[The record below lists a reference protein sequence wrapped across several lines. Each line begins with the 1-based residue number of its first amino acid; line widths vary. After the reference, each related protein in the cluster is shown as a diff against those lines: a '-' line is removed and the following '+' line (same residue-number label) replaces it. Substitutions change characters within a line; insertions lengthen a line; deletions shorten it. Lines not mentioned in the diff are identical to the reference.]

1 MNNMDPLFER
11 RELTKT
17 VHLSAKFIQNNIQ
30 SSLLAQVKMD
40 YEGRC
45 LAEGYI
51 ERNSITV
58 IENSVG
64 KVNYIRGGVDYSVR
78 FQADIC
84 MPHVGQKFKAP
95 VKLRSKIGIHAETP
109 PIKVL
114 LPRDLHFDN
123 EDFDSI
129 VENDEIE
136 FEVIGSQF
144 KQQDDTIVVVGK
156 LMTKIKPDT
165 EQPLLASVTMPE
177 TQESSTVSFAE
188 NSSEEKR
195 VTISPES
202 QQTKS
207 TGIRRKLKKPTDDL
221 NTNDLVLS
229 V

>member
-1 MNNMDPLFER
+1 MDPLFER

-17 VHLSAKFIQNNIQ
+17 IHLNAKFIQKNIQ
-30 SSLLAQVKMD
+30 SSLLAQVKMS

-45 LAEGYI
+45 LSEGYI

-58 IENSVG
+58 VEYSVG
-64 KVNYIRGGVDYSVR
+64 KINYIRGGVDYSVR

-123 EDFDSI
+123 PDFDNI
-129 VENDEIE
+129 NENDEVE

-144 KQQDDTIVVVGK
+144 KQHDDNIVVVGK
-156 LMTKIKPDT
+156 LLMKVKPDT
-165 EQPLLASVTMPE
+165 EQPMLSSMMIPE
-177 TQESSTVSFAE
+177 VQDQDQKSVSFTE
-188 NSSEEKR
+188 NSSEEKK
-195 VTISPES
+195 VTITSDV
-202 QQTKS
+202 QQAK
-207 TGIRRKLKKPTDDL
+207 TGTRRKLKKPTDDL
-221 NTNDLVLS
+221 NTNELVLS

>member
-17 VHLSAKFIQNNIQ
+17 VHLNAKFIQNNIQ
-30 SSLLAQVKMD
+30 ASLLAQVKMD

-45 LAEGYI
+45 LSEGYI

-123 EDFDSI
+123 PEFDSI

-156 LMTKIKPDT
+156 LMTKIKPET
-165 EQPLLASVTMPE
+165 EQPLLSSIPE
-177 TQESSTVSFAE
+177 MANSNPVAFTE
-188 NSSEEKR
+188 NSSDEKR
-195 VTISPES
+195 VMITPEV
-202 QQTKS
+202 K
-207 TGIRRKLKKPTDDL
+207 TGTRRKLKKPTDDL
-221 NTNDLVLS
+221 NTNELVLS

>member
-1 MNNMDPLFER
+1 MDPLFER

-17 VHLSAKFIQNNIQ
+17 VHLSARTVHKSIEK
-30 SSLLAQVKMD
+30 SLLTELRLS
-40 YEGRC
+40 YEARC

-58 IENSVG
+58 VQYSFG
-64 KVNYIRGGVDYSVR
+64 KINYTRGGIDYNVR

-123 EDFDSI
+123 PDFDTI
-129 VENDEIE
+129 NDNEEVE
-136 FEVIGSQF
+136 FEVIGTQF

-156 LMTKIKPDT
+156 LLTKVKPDI
-165 EQPLLASVTMPE
+165 EQPLMSQNVVPDLSDQPLAST
-177 TQESSTVSFAE
+177 
-188 NSSEEKR
+188 SSENASDEKR
-195 VTISPES
+195 VVVTAAS
-202 QQTKS
+202 QPQAK
-207 TGIRRKLKKPTDDL
+207 TGIRRKLKKATDDV
-221 NTNDLVLS
+221 NTNEHVLTL
-229 V
+229 